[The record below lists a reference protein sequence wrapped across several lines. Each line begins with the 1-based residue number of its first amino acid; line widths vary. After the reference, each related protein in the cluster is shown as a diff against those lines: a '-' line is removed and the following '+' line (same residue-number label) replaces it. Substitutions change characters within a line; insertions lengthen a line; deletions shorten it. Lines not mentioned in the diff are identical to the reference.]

1 MSLPEVRHLVSV
13 IVASG
18 LLAKR
23 LHALSSE
30 VTSTL
35 IAQSAVLSTEAQDLV
50 AGGVEPLA

>member
-1 MSLPEVRHLVSV
+1 VSV